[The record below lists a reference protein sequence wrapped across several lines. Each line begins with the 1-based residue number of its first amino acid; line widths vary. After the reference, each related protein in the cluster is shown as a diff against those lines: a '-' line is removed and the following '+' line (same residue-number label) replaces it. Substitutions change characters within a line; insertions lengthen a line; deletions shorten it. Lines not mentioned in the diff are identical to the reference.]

1 MDALIIGA
9 MTEET
14 PIENYYRHQLL
25 KNFLAKWSAAETV
38 EVVGSDG
45 TFNEQSIMV
54 MINSITSEQKW
65 DFINFARMFEQKY
78 IVLVENDKVYEI
90 NCNNG
95 DTRYLGVWW
104 DIDDPSCPGT
114 VVEVVQEGKYTQ
126 VFNTGQTW
134 GIQTPEMATEWAK
147 QLQGIARINQPDDN
161 LLYPSKLERDA
172 HLARTYPYSN

>member
-1 MDALIIGA
+1 MDCLIIGA

-25 KNFLAKWSAAETV
+25 KKFLEKWCPAETI

-45 TFNEQSIMV
+45 TFHEQSIMV
-54 MINSITSEQKW
+54 MVNGLTSEQKW

-95 DTRYLGVWW
+95 DPRYLGVWW
-104 DIDDPSCPGT
+104 DIDDMSCPDT
-114 VVEVVQEGKYTQ
+114 VKESMASGPYTQ
-126 VFNTGQTW
+126 VFSTGQTW
-134 GIQTPEMATEWAK
+134 GIQTPAMAKEWARR
-147 QLQGIARINQPDDN
+147 LRDDRKAPASDV
-161 LLYPSKLERDA
+161 PSFFGGKLEHDA
-172 HLARTYPYSN
+172 HLARTYPYK